1 MGEKKLGQY
10 GLRSFGVR
18 GGGSGAGAPAHAAKN
33 GARPGPQNV
42 RLARA
47 RRPAA
52 PDVLRSFQ
60 KSRYRLVSCGRRS
73 RRVEKCVTFL
83 R

>member
-1 MGEKKLGQY
+1 MGDLQERAEQRLPGQ
-10 GLRSFGVR
+10 LV
-18 GGGSGAGAPAHAAKN
+18 